1 MSSKQKAI
9 TFSLRH
15 KFMSDSEVLQL
26 KQAYKLLHDPARKNE
41 SWLKLRQILGDE
53 TEEEFV
59 NSTLKWGRFHDKIFQ
74 ESGIETHEGLPK
86 TRKDAEIAFDYWVK
100 ISLAIDPSCPIEG
113 LRNAI
118 INYVWNAN
126 YKWEDLSKQRKK
138 SSHLERKKED
148 ELYYWL
154 VHQGV
159 KVERQVKTSY
169 NHRLDLWIPGKLM
182 LELKAGRV
190 TGDDVC
196 QAIDYYATYKRP
208 ILLVGSGMSSAAS
221 RGIESFNKLFQ
232 DTIVFVTWSG
242 VKNYLQSTLRN

>member
-1 MSSKQKAI
+1 MN
-9 TFSLRH
+9 
-15 KFMSDSEVLQL
+15 DSNVSQI
-26 KQAYKLLHDPARKNE
+26 KQAYELLLNPDLKDE
-41 SWLKLRQILGDE
+41 SWLKVRKILASE

-59 NSTLKWGRFHDKIFQ
+59 NDILRWERFHDKIFQ
-74 ESGIETHEGLPK
+74 ESGIETYEGLPK
-86 TRKDAEIAFDYWVK
+86 TKKDAEIAFDCWVK
-100 ISLAIDPSCPIEG
+100 IVSTNHPSSSIED
-113 LRNAI
+113 LRNVI

-138 SSHLERKKED
+138 SSHLEQKKED

-169 NHRLDLWIPGKLM
+169 SHRLDLWIPGHLM

-190 TGDDVC
+190 SGDDVC
-196 QAIDYYATYKRP
+196 QAIDYYSTYKRP

-221 RGIESFNKLFQ
+221 RGIESFNRLFK
-232 DTIVFVTWSG
+232 DAVIFVTWSG
-242 VKNYLQSTLRN
+242 VKNYLQSVLRN